1 MSNVCANTS
10 AKIRDSAFIAD
21 NGRYDGI
28 NAILK
33 HYTLMRISRCLKI
46 ETSNTAG
53 SIHSEK
59 SKHRRRIIVEEDKH
73 RIDDFKTA
81 VM

>member
-1 MSNVCANTS
+1 
-10 AKIRDSAFIAD
+10 
-21 NGRYDGI
+21 
-28 NAILK
+28 
-33 HYTLMRISRCLKI
+33 MRISRCLKI